1 MSKSK
6 KAVDPN
12 LLKLGHVVYPE
23 AGDRRDEDYHAKQ
36 KHRRALMLKR
46 KAERQ
51 ALLETNIPAPKQK
64 RHEHVKL
71 TAEEIREEMDAS

>member
-1 MSKSK
+1 MNKSK
-6 KAVDPN
+6 KAVNPD

-23 AGDRRDEDYHAKQ
+23 AGERRDEDYHAKQ

-51 ALLETNIPAPKQK
+51 ALLEPHVPVLKPK

-71 TAEEIREEMDAS
+71 TLQEIREELDAS